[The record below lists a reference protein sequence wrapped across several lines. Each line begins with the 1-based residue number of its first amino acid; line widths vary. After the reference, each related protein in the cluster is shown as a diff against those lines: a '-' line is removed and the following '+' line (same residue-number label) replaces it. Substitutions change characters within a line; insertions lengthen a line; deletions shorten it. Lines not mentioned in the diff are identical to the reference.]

1 MVIFMAFYFMQ
12 CLFHCLHKIT
22 FKFGALFISL
32 DQYVSC
38 AKTHDD
44 VERDFDGGTLY
55 RGIRTRK
62 PFFRARVDCCEYIL
76 VWFLCSA

>member
-44 VERDFDGGTLY
+44 VERDFDGGTLP
-55 RGIRTRK
+55 RHRNEETV
-62 PFFRARVDCCEYIL
+62 FRARVDCCEYIL
-76 VWFLCSA
+76 VWFWCSV